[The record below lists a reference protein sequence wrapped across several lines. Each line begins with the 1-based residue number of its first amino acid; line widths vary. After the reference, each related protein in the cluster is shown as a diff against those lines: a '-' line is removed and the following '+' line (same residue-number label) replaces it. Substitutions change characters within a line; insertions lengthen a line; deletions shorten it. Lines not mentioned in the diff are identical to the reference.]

1 MKEKDKAYHKSNKM
15 KYLALRERL
24 LKAVA
29 RNKKAYFKSAC
40 SMNPKKAWHSI
51 NSLIRENKRN
61 DKQLSHAD
69 LENISNIFKKVFE
82 PEDLFY
88 VDDDNE
94 KKRIGEYSITV
105 EEWEIVEEIMRT
117 RSNACGPDNVSGFI
131 YKNTHFNWQDHCKL
145 S

>member
-1 MKEKDKAYHKSNKM
+1 MDFSYPLKTIKLSNKDQPWVTPFIKNLMKEKDKAYHKSNKM

-69 LENISNIFKKVFE
+69 LEKISNIFKKVFE

-94 KKRIGEYSITV
+94 KKRIGEY
-105 EEWEIVEEIMRT
+105 
-117 RSNACGPDNVSGFI
+117 
-131 YKNTHFNWQDHCKL
+131 
-145 S
+145 